1 LARCFRETFDRNRDV
16 PELQPAHQSSGAPD
30 RRTGAHIMLIA
41 RGKGKIFHYEFIF
54 AGQRFKGSTRTS
66 SRTVAQRAEDE
77 RRREVEAGYN
87 KNVREVRRN
96 RVRNLEDIVEEYLEG
111 YRVRYRS
118 STFAEYALGHVC
130 RLLGKKMTVDINEA
144 VVLRYQEDRL
154 REKAAP
160 KSINEEVRFLLKLVG
175 SLQVI

>member
-1 LARCFRETFDRNRDV
+1 
-16 PELQPAHQSSGAPD
+16 
-30 RRTGAHIMLIA
+30 MLIA
-41 RGKGKIFHYEFIF
+41 RGKRKTFYYDFTF

-87 KNVREVRRN
+87 NVREVRRN
-96 RVRNLEDIVEEYLEG
+96 RVRILEDIIDEYLEG

-118 STFAEYALGHVC
+118 ATFAEYALGHVS
-130 RLLGKKMTVDINEA
+130 RLLGKKMAVDINEA
-144 VVLRYQEDRL
+144 AVLRYQEDRL

-160 KSINEEVRFLLKLVG
+160 KSINEEVRFLRWYVRKVCLRG
-175 SLQVI
+175 SQIHLCRRA